1 MDGQPEGRECG
12 MQSSQSIGA
21 KLDEVLVKVRE
32 LSFNAAKEVEKR
44 ISNVYTRS
52 HFSFELGCRYENQFK
67 Q

>member
-44 ISNVYTRS
+44 ISNV
-52 HFSFELGCRYENQFK
+52 
-67 Q
+67 